1 MYRANHISAFLF
13 IRAYHRAIANDMNIR
28 DLAKKLDVDVKY
40 IIHRRQYL
48 SKLLGVTFPKLR
60 SSAKELERKELL
72 PDSGDRVVDELVKVL
87 QKVGMEVPE
96 TWIRIRKR
104 VRGKT

>member
-60 SSAKELERKELL
+60 SSAKELEKKELK
-72 PDSGDRVVDELVKVL
+72 RMVVACHTLVKRK
-87 QKVGMEVPE
+87 QKVFSY
-96 TWIRIRKR
+96 RNN
-104 VRGKT
+104 